1 MTDRDDQITRV
12 SQHYTH
18 GSLVDA
24 IEAGLRQLGK
34 GPGTVEIADLAP
46 VDEFHI
52 GGRQASEAFLDQF
65 GLQPDHRVLDVG
77 CGLGG
82 PARFTAQR
90 YGVRVDG
97 IDLTPEYVETGTV
110 LNRWVGL
117 DDRIVLSQGNAL
129 QLPYADDSFDA
140 AYLMHV
146 GMNIADKAALFAAVY
161 RTLRPGGVF
170 GVYDVMQAS
179 TGAIEFPV
187 PWASEPATSHLAAPE
202 SYRDALRSVGFAI
215 EAERDRREFA
225 LAFFERLKAAS
236 AAADGPPPLGL
247 HILMG
252 ETARQKIANMVGNIA
267 AGGIAPVEMI
277 ARKPQA

>member
-267 AGGIAPVEMI
+267 AGRIAPVEMI